1 MKQETHFSGI
11 LRQGEKGPFLEGPYE
26 EHFLEGRTI
35 WKGYLQHWL
44 DQPVHA
50 RDLSQKDYDT
60 GEPILILWPQE
71 VPEPE
76 PFVELYYNER
86 LVKYP
91 ASTFG
96 HIAINVNG
104 EIFNFSHLLNENEV
118 LDRAEYF
125 YRPALGEFA
134 PSPTTGTFEIRED
147 GRVYYDK
154 FGRRF
159 MRSIHVLKVVGM
171 DTEKLSTYYHN
182 QLAAIHTY
190 PKDPAQ
196 PEKFQ
201 GFSFFNRS
209 CATIIRDGLREYGI
223 RQVSGVL
230 PRDFFISAAR
240 ALIQEQD
247 KQDFRIKLYKLAQLK
262 VREAP
267 YSKVTP
273 LLNPMNWLK
282 LRLLPSMD

>member
-1 MKQETHFSGI
+1 MSRKEQFSGI
-11 LRQGEKGPFLEGPYE
+11 LRQEDHGTYLEGSDGE
-26 EHFLEGRTI
+26 RLLEGVTV

-44 DQPVHA
+44 NQPVHA
-50 RDLSQKDYDT
+50 RFLPQRDYET
-60 GEPILILWPQE
+60 GDPILILWPQE
-71 VPEPE
+71 PPEPE

-104 EIFNFSHLLNENEV
+104 EIFNFSHLLNENEI
-118 LDRAEYF
+118 LDLAEYF

-147 GRVYYDK
+147 GRAYYDK

-159 MRSIHVLKVVGM
+159 MRSIHVLRVLGM
-171 DTEKLSTYYHN
+171 DTEKLAAYYHD
-182 QLAAIHTY
+182 QLEAIHAY
-190 PKDPAQ
+190 PKEPER

-223 RQVSGVL
+223 KHVSGVL

-247 KQDFRIKLYKLAQLK
+247 KQGFRIKLYKLAQLK
-262 VREAP
+262 VPEAP

-282 LRLLPSMD
+282 LRLLPSLD

>member
-1 MKQETHFSGI
+1 MSESEQYSGI
-11 LRQGEKGPFLEGPYE
+11 LRQGDQGPYLEGPGGE
-26 EHFLEGRTI
+26 CLLSGVTI
-35 WKGYLQHWL
+35 WEGYLTHWL

-50 RDLSQKDYDT
+50 RYLPQRDYESN
-60 GEPILILWPQE
+60 EPILILWPDE
-71 VPEPE
+71 PAEPE

-104 EIFNFSHLLNENEV
+104 EIFNYSHLLNENEI
-118 LDRAEYF
+118 LDLAEYL

-134 PSPTTGTFEIRED
+134 PSPTTGTFELRDD

-159 MRSIHVLKVVGM
+159 MRTIHVLKITGLEV
-171 DTEKLSTYYHN
+171 DKLAAYYHR
-182 QLAAIHTY
+182 QLEAIHSY
-190 PKDPAQ
+190 PRNPRR

-201 GFSFFNRS
+201 GFNFLNRS
-209 CATIIRDGLREYGI
+209 CSTIIRDGLRHYGFNH
-223 RQVSGVL
+223 VSGVL
-230 PRDFFISAAR
+230 PRDFFISAAHT
-240 ALIQEQD
+240 LFQEQK
-247 KQDFRIKLYKLAQLK
+247 KQGFRIKLYKLTQLK
-262 VREAP
+262 VPEAP

-273 LLNPMNWLK
+273 LMNPLNWFK
-282 LRLLPSMD
+282 LHQLPELV